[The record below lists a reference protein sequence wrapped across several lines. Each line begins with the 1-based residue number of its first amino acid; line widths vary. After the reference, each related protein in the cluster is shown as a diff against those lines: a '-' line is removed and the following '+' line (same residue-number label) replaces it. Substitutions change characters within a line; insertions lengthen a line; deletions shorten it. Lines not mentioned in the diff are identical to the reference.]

1 LPELAP
7 RYDSWAEV
15 MAALEAANASATR
28 LDEAGDD
35 AADAPWTAPT
45 HLGPM
50 PSELRERA
58 DRLLAD
64 QRASIRNLEDLHRET
79 GRHLAAVRAVP
90 SPRDGQSVYLDVS
103 G

>member
-1 LPELAP
+1 
-7 RYDSWAEV
+7 
-15 MAALEAANASATR
+15 MAALEAATQSATR
-28 LDEAGDD
+28 LDTVRDA

-45 HLGPM
+45 HLGPI
-50 PSELRERA
+50 PGELRERA
-58 DRLLAD
+58 DRLLVD